1 MEVVK
6 IEKYIPEDHQEVN
19 RIYDEGIK
27 EHVKRAIPIGLKH
40 PRIQTLLGLAFGFG
54 YYHSWACAVLYLVC
68 ALLMQSFCVFACF
81 YGYVWFLATD
91 MKDTKLKFWTSP
103 PNVFLVAKMNGR
115 VVGCG
120 SYQQIGPDTVEMNR
134 IAVDSN
140 RRGQRIGRKLVE
152 ALNNTAKNQGYT
164 TMYVETSNAQID
176 ATKMYEKMGFA
187 WLRPTGWFGPDWLS
201 FLVASYFSGLYSS
214 AYIRRL

>member
-1 MEVVK
+1 MEIVK

-27 EHVKRAIPIGLKH
+27 EHVKRAIPIGLKS

-81 YGYVWFLATD
+81 YGYVWFLAPD
-91 MKDTKLKFWTSP
+91 MKDTKLKFWTTP
-103 PNVFLVAKMNGR
+103 PNVFLVAKMNGK

-140 RRGQRIGRKLVE
+140 HRGQRIGRKLVE
-152 ALNNTAKNQGYT
+152 ALNNTAKNEGYNC
-164 TMYVETSNAQID
+164 MYLQTSNAQID
-176 ATKMYEKMGFA
+176 AQKMYEKMGFSL
-187 WLRPTGWFGPDWLS
+187 LRKIGFEGSVLVA
-201 FLVASYFSGLYSS
+201 FLVDNFSGLHAR
-214 AYIRRL
+214 AYIQRL

>member
-1 MEVVK
+1 M
-6 IEKYIPEDHQEVN
+6 Y
-19 RIYDEGIK
+19 RLL
-27 EHVKRAIPIGLKH
+27 KRD
-40 PRIQTLLGLAFGFG
+40 
-54 YYHSWACAVLYLVC
+54 VLR
-68 ALLMQSFCVFACF
+68 S
-81 YGYVWFLATD
+81 D
-91 MKDTKLKFWTSP
+91 MKDTELKFWTTK
-103 PNVFLVAKMNGR
+103 PNVFLVAKMDGK

-120 SYQQIGPDTVEMNR
+120 SYKHMNPDTVEMCR
-134 IAVDSN
+134 LCVDAN
-140 RRGQRIGRKLVE
+140 HRGLRIGRKLVE